1 MILALTSDALT
12 LRKLAGVA
20 AEIDSDLTPAESL
33 DDTDEDR
40 APIAVVV
47 ELERTDVLDMIR
59 ESKDRWPLT
68 MVIGVLKLP
77 SAELWKSAEDA
88 GCDLVTTRGALQK
101 TVPDRLESWLENPR
115 GRRLRL
121 FEVDDV
127 AGRLGVVMRLDD
139 ESTGPVAIYHVGND
153 LVAVQDLCPHAGA
166 LLSQGEVSVDDG
178 VVTCPE
184 HGSRFDTRSGERV
197 RGPADEGLRT
207 YPVVVE
213 DGQAY
218 LQLESL

>member
-1 MILALTSDALT
+1 MILALTSDTLT

-20 AEIDSDLTPAESL
+20 VEIAAEIIEAGFLGDFDAESEP
-33 DDTDEDR
+33 T
-40 APIAVVV
+40 AVVL
-47 ELERTDVLDMIR
+47 ELERTDALDLIK
-59 ESKDRWPLT
+59 ESKSRWPLT

-101 TVPDRLESWLENPR
+101 VVPGQLEAWSENPR

-139 ESTGPVAIYHVGND
+139 ETTGPVAIYHIGND
-153 LVAVQDLCPHAGA
+153 LVAVQDACPHAGA
-166 LLSQGEVSVDDG
+166 LLSRGEVSVDDG

-184 HGSRFDTRSGERV
+184 HGSRFDTRSGERL

-207 YPVVVE
+207 FEVVVE

-218 LQLESL
+218 LQLEHT

>member
-12 LRKLAGVA
+12 LKKLLAVSVEVGSELIEAV
-20 AEIDSDLTPAESL
+20 SL
-33 DDTDEDR
+33 DSVDVSSVP
-40 APIAVVV
+40 AAVVL
-47 ELERTDVLDMIR
+47 ELERADMPDLI
-59 ESKDRWPLT
+59 SQCKTRWPMT

-88 GCDLVTTRGALQK
+88 GCELVTTRGSLQK
-101 TVPDRLESWLENPR
+101 VLPGRLESWAKNPR

-121 FEVDDV
+121 FEIDDV
-127 AGRLGVVMRLDD
+127 AGRLGLVLRLDN
-139 ESTGPVAIYHVGND
+139 EATGPVAIYHIGAD
-153 LVAVQDLCPHAGA
+153 LVAVEDLCPHAGA
-166 LLSQGEVSVDDG
+166 VLSQGEVSVDDG

-184 HGSRFDTRSGERV
+184 HGSRFDTRTGERL
-197 RGPADEGLRT
+197 RGPADEGLKT

-218 LQLESL
+218 LQLEHI

>member
-12 LRKLAGVA
+12 LRKLAAVA
-20 AEIDSDLTPAESL
+20 AEVESGLVEAGSL
-33 DDTDEDR
+33 DAVDSGTT
-40 APIAVVV
+40 PTAVVL
-47 ELERTDVLDMIR
+47 ELEKADMTEAIG
-59 ESKDRWPLT
+59 ESKTRWPLT

-77 SAELWKSAEDA
+77 SADLWKSAEDA

-101 TVPDRLESWLENPR
+101 VVPGRLESWLKNPR

-121 FEVDDV
+121 FEIADV
-127 AGRLGVVMRLDD
+127 AGRLGVVLRLDD
-139 ESTGPVAIYHVGND
+139 ETTGPVAIYHIGGD

-184 HGSRFDTRSGERV
+184 HGSRFDTRSGERL

-207 YPVVVE
+207 YPIVVE

-218 LQLESL
+218 LQLEQA

>member
-12 LRKLAGVA
+12 LRKLAAVA
-20 AEIDSDLTPAESL
+20 AEVESDLVEAVPLDEVDSGTTP
-33 DDTDEDR
+33 T
-40 APIAVVV
+40 AVVL
-47 ELERTDVLDMIR
+47 ELEKADMTDLIG
-59 ESKDRWPLT
+59 ESKTRWPLT

-88 GCDLVTTRGALQK
+88 ACDLVTTRGALEK
-101 TVPDRLESWLENPR
+101 VVPGRLESWLKNPR

-121 FEVDDV
+121 FEIADV
-127 AGRLGVVMRLDD
+127 AGRLGVVLRLDD
-139 ESTGPVAIYHVGND
+139 EATGPVAIYHIGGD

-184 HGSRFDTRSGERV
+184 HGSRFDTRSGERL
-197 RGPADEGLRT
+197 RGPSDEGLRT
-207 YPVVVE
+207 YPIVVE

-218 LQLESL
+218 LQLEQA